1 MTEDLIELKEMFLD
15 GKIGLGVWETI
26 YMTLL
31 ATLIAYLIGLPLGI
45 LLYFTKKD
53 GIKPI
58 GWLNKILG
66 FVVNIFRS
74 LTFIILLVLI
84 IPFAKLIVGKSYG
97 NGVMIVALVITATP
111 YIART
116 VDVSL
121 SEINKGVIEAVQ
133 SMGISTLGLI
143 FKVLIPEAIPTLL
156 SNAIIT
162 TITILG
168 YSAMADTVAGGG
180 LGKLAVI
187 DGRAFGN
194 EFVIW
199 VCVILTIVIVQLIQE
214 IGTRIVLKI
223 DKRKR

>member
-74 LTFIILLVLI
+74 LPFIILLVLI
-84 IPFAKLIVGKSYG
+84 IPFAKLIVGRSYG